1 MKHRYSAAFTPPAP
15 ILWVVAKAPHGSDA
29 RRLEGKIDTGS
40 DICALPEFVMEEL
53 DPSPVRIVRAAG
65 FSGSPVEMVVYRVD
79 LEVEGMAFSRV
90 EALSTR
96 RSYAIVGRNVLR
108 RLILTLNGPRSELVL
123 RLPRAST
130 RTSPRGA

>member
-1 MKHRYSAAFTPPAP
+1 MKRRYSTAFDPPAP
-15 ILWVVAKAPHGSDA
+15 VLRVVARAPQGSDA
-29 RRLEGKIDTGS
+29 RRLEGKVDTGS

-53 DPSPVRIVRAAG
+53 DPLPVRIVRAAG

-96 RSYAIVGRNVLR
+96 RSYAIIGRNVLR
-108 RLILTLNGPRSELVL
+108 RLILTLNGPRNELVL
-123 RLPRAST
+123 RLPRAT
-130 RTSPRGA
+130 TKPSPRGA